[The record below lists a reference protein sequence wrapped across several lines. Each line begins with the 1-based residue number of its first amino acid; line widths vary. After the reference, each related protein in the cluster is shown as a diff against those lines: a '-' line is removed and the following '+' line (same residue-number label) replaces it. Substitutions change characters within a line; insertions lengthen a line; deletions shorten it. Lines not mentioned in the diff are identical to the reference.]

1 MTIQSPIHSEKELY
15 VVALKI
21 LALAGEACEN
31 SRVRLI
37 DDLITSVEKES
48 NQNAA
53 LKLAISILL
62 DGSCPKSKLTN
73 STLSDFIGIDGHEA
87 DIEDEEAL
95 EKDIASGHIAYGNPC
110 MTLAL
115 EKVLSLLEKLPKND
129 VEGLEFV
136 LGQIYRYINQWIPPQ
151 NSGWPLRS
159 GLCVGKSI
167 LSLLQG
173 NLHNSED

>member
-1 MTIQSPIHSEKELY
+1 M
-15 VVALKI
+15 
-21 LALAGEACEN
+21 LALAGEAWEN

-37 DDLITSVEKES
+37 DNLITSAEKES
-48 NQNAA
+48 DQSSA
-53 LKLAISILL
+53 LSLAISILL
-62 DGSCPKSKLTN
+62 DGSCPKSQPTIT
-73 STLSDFIGIDGHEA
+73 TLSDLIGIDGHEA

-95 EKDIASGHIAYGNPC
+95 KKDIADSHIAQDHPC

-115 EKVLSLLEKLPKND
+115 EKVLSLLERLPKND

-136 LGQIYRYINQWIPPQ
+136 LGQIHRYLHQWIPPQ